1 MISLDKYGIR
11 LDALTAG
18 TVDGVE
24 VSAAA
29 ALSSGARVVCTLTAA
44 LPPDAVHLLAA
55 SGEMTPEAPTA
66 QFSLYTEPMLPARLE
81 FFDLAHQTVLAAC
94 TVQVQNSR
102 LLWGDAAAGVPEAQI
117 GLTRADL
124 AQLEREIAEAKATVG
139 EALAAGEETKK
150 YAMAAAS
157 AAESARQSAAGSKRV
172 ANAAQEAAAAAQGA
186 ATAAQGAATAAQE
199 AVNTHS
205 ARTDNPHGVTA
216 AQVCALPLSGG
227 TLSGAVGM
235 QVLSAVGSIPGIGE
249 ADSVR
254 NIVLVTTPD
263 GEAPAVWLSGL
274 AAGLEEGAAAT
285 LILICQNTGR
295 EPATFTIA
303 KDDASRAVWRGLLPS
318 DESHFCVSE
327 LSPGAFAFFT
337 LLVWRRAGGATP
349 LFLLLDYYR
358 SDNVNVYNTMDP
370 LLYSPSGKVFHLVVD
385 DDGGLSSQVIV

>member
-66 QFSLYTEPMLPARLE
+66 QFSLYTEPMRRYFLGRRVTETLPARLE
-81 FFDLAHQTVLAAC
+81 FFDLTSQTVLAAC

-102 LLWGDAAAGVPEAQI
+102 LLWGDAAVGVPEAQI

-124 AQLEREIAEAKATVG
+124 AQLEREMSETQATVG

-186 ATAAQGAATAAQE
+186 
-199 AVNTHS
+199 VNTHS

-216 AQVCALPLSGG
+216 KQVGALPLSGG

-249 ADSVR
+249 AEPVR

-274 AAGLEEGAAAT
+274 AAGLEEGTAAT
-285 LILICQNTGR
+285 LILIFQNTGR

-303 KDDASRAVWRGLLPS
+303 KDDASRAVWRGLLLS
-318 DESHFCVSE
+318 DESHFYVSG
-327 LSPGAFAFFT
+327 LSPGGFAFIT

-358 SDNVNVYNTMDP
+358 SDNFNVYNTMDP

-385 DDGGLSSQVIV
+385 DDGGLSTQVIV

>member
-66 QFSLYTEPMLPARLE
+66 QFSLYTEPMRRYFLGRRVTETLPARLE
-81 FFDLAHQTVLAAC
+81 FFDLTSQTVLAAC

-124 AQLEREIAEAKATVG
+124 AQLEREIAEAKATVD

-172 ANAAQEAAAAAQGA
+172 ANAAQEAAAAAQ
-186 ATAAQGAATAAQE
+186 E

-216 AQVCALPLSGG
+216 KQVGAARNDVLIIDDSGTLPNGYTTVTAPGALVFRFSGEYDQSEFTFFIDNFFSASGQNRCRIFQLLLINYSGINRKFTILASGYPVTVSFGYGRRVFTFSVIESDGDVSCNWLGMYNYSNSLVLTDTADATNYQMKVTGG
-227 TLSGAVGM
+227 TLS
-235 QVLSAVGSIPGIGE
+235 
-249 ADSVR
+249 
-254 NIVLVTTPD
+254 
-263 GEAPAVWLSGL
+263 
-274 AAGLEEGAAAT
+274 LEE
-285 LILICQNTGR
+285 I
-295 EPATFTIA
+295 
-303 KDDASRAVWRGLLPS
+303 
-318 DESHFCVSE
+318 
-327 LSPGAFAFFT
+327 
-337 LLVWRRAGGATP
+337 
-349 LFLLLDYYR
+349 
-358 SDNVNVYNTMDP
+358 NV
-370 LLYSPSGKVFHLVVD
+370 
-385 DDGGLSSQVIV
+385 

>member
-66 QFSLYTEPMLPARLE
+66 QFSLYTEPMRRYFLGRRVTETLPARLE

-117 GLTRADL
+117 GLTRADM
-124 AQLEREIAEAKATVG
+124 AQLEREMAEAKAAVSD
-139 EALAAGEETKK
+139 ALAAGEETKK

-172 ANAAQEAAAAAQGA
+172 ANAAQEAA
-186 ATAAQGAATAAQE
+186 TAAQGTAAAAQE
-199 AVNTHS
+199 AVNTHA

-216 AQVCALPLSGG
+216 KQVGADAAGTAQLLIDTHDRDPAAHPDIHQSIGNMDSVCRDYITAHNTSESAHSDIRSAAQTVAEELSAHTTNTNNPHGVTAAQVGALPLSGG
-227 TLSGAVGM
+227 TLSGALTVPSLILTDPSGGKWRLS
-235 QVLSAVGSIPGIGE
+235 VTASGELLLSAH
-249 ADSVR
+249 A
-254 NIVLVTTPD
+254 
-263 GEAPAVWLSGL
+263 
-274 AAGLEEGAAAT
+274 
-285 LILICQNTGR
+285 
-295 EPATFTIA
+295 
-303 KDDASRAVWRGLLPS
+303 
-318 DESHFCVSE
+318 
-327 LSPGAFAFFT
+327 
-337 LLVWRRAGGATP
+337 
-349 LFLLLDYYR
+349 
-358 SDNVNVYNTMDP
+358 
-370 LLYSPSGKVFHLVVD
+370 
-385 DDGGLSSQVIV
+385 